1 MAQHVREIM
10 TQDPV
15 TPAERTPL
23 TEVARLMPE
32 RETGDAIIVE
42 ADDARGPVTDVS
54 PGNGAGATSARHPRT
69 PPPASCLNSPHA
81 VGTSMAT
88 P

>member
-42 ADDARGPVTDVS
+42 ADDVRGPVTDVS
-54 PGNGAGATSARHPRT
+54 PGNGGRALEQLPHDIRALLPQ
-69 PPPASCLNSPHA
+69 PAA
-81 VGTSMAT
+81 
-88 P
+88 